1 MTTSMRRQSA
11 QMAAVWE
18 VITPIGVKTLL
29 EPSIEMSRSRISP
42 PASKTRWTKGATKRL
57 NCGRKAAKTPNSS
70 WRASSVMQPASI
82 SWVSITFKFKLTNLY
97 AGGNSTQQDPS
108 KMFNGLDG
116 FAGGSFDDSDDI
128 LGMPSQSM
136 RVTINLEDAFLEE
149 QKIYQILEVR
159 VLRHF

>member
-1 MTTSMRRQSA
+1 
-11 QMAAVWE
+11 
-18 VITPIGVKTLL
+18 
-29 EPSIEMSRSRISP
+29 
-42 PASKTRWTKGATKRL
+42 
-57 NCGRKAAKTPNSS
+57 
-70 WRASSVMQPASI
+70 
-82 SWVSITFKFKLTNLY
+82 
-97 AGGNSTQQDPS
+97 
-108 KMFNGLDG
+108 MFNGLDG